1 MDKIYDFIILGAG
14 PAGCFCASELVKKGY
29 TVCILE
35 KNKKNTRKVCGDGIN
50 SICTEVLGIMDFP
63 IEKLMEAGG
72 FPIKKYYIYR
82 DNSHEC
88 INLLKKQKFVLGLPR
103 NQTDLVFQEYVKDN
117 YNIPIFYNTYACN
130 IESFDG
136 FYSVCGYKTKKIVI
150 AAGSNASIQLDR
162 NPFISVNKDRPLGV
176 SMIVNSK
183 EAEEPYFLFDYDSE
197 YHGTYAWIFC
207 IGKGKYNI
215 GMWLKEEKTK
225 IREKMDLFMKSR
237 VTEWLGNDYEVEI
250 PLKGSLMGIGK
261 PIVSNTD
268 DIIIIGDA
276 ANSSNELDGEGISK
290 AIISAKEAIL
300 KIKDNI

>member
-1 MDKIYDFIILGAG
+1 MKEEKIQMDEINFSVVIPTFNRSDLLDRLL
-14 PAGCFCASELVKKGY
+14 ASLYKARESY
-29 TVCILE
+29 
-35 KNKKNTRKVCGDGIN
+35 
-50 SICTEVLGIMDFP
+50 
-63 IEKLMEAGG
+63 
-72 FPIKKYYIYR
+72 KY
-82 DNSHEC
+82 
-88 INLLKKQKFVLGLPR
+88 
-103 NQTDLVFQEYVKDN
+103 
-117 YNIPIFYNTYACN
+117 
-130 IESFDG
+130 
-136 FYSVCGYKTKKIVI
+136 
-150 AAGSNASIQLDR
+150 ASIQLDR